1 LRLQPFFSAP
11 PILFTLALGR
21 RALPPCIGKAGVCGK
36 KSAQKETSRP
46 TGKMKYST
54 APGRGQ
60 QFFAAFSRFFNAVSS
75 FSRPFPYLVALAAFQ
90 HKIYVVY
97 YL

>member
-1 LRLQPFFSAP
+1 MMDRE
-11 PILFTLALGR
+11 
-21 RALPPCIGKAGVCGK
+21 GVCTE

-60 QFFAAFSRFFNAVSS
+60 HFFAPFSGFFSAFSAL
-75 FSRPFPYLVALAAFQ
+75 SRPFPYLVALAAFQ
-90 HKIYVVY
+90 HKIYVV
-97 YL
+97 